1 MAARRPVLWPPERA
15 AEALRALA
23 ERAGYTSAAS
33 AARNAACERHA
44 EADGAA
50 VPLAPADPADI
61 GYRLELAAEALGCE
75 VEPVTLPASEAGP
88 LLSKAGPAL
97 IWLPGGGNE
106 GWRAPRQ
113 RSDEQPGLSGQ
124 QPGLTQPGLTGPG
137 LLALIG
143 ASGSRGP
150 RLGGPRLLALGLDRR
165 VSRWRAAWVGEALC
179 AQFSAEAA
187 RAAGRAAEAAGASA
201 GTAGDAGAA
210 GVSGRAAGGAVWAA
224 AAAGTVRAVPAVED
238 LLTAAGVAPR
248 RRARSAALRERL
260 HDTEIG
266 GIWLLRP
273 GPGGS
278 LRREI
283 RAARLPLPAAAF
295 LGAHAARQALS
306 ILSWWVLGTVV
317 LSGRAGSA
325 RLAAWALLLA
335 TLLPLRAA
343 ELRAA
348 AAFASRT
355 AIAIERRL
363 LAGILCLDPDL
374 VRHEGPGR
382 LLATVLDGEA
392 LELRLVTGSQAL
404 LVALAEISLAVP
416 VLAAGAAGWR
426 HAALLMAWLSLTA
439 LVARLYWRRRGRWTA
454 ARLALTWQLIERML
468 GHRTRR
474 VQRPPAAWHT
484 GEDPDLDRY
493 LDRSRAMDRL
503 SALLK
508 VAARGWLLV
517 SLAVLM
523 LDPNAGRATAL
534 IAVSLGGLLL
544 AGRGLGKLA
553 AGLGDLA
560 EAHLAWRSLAPILRA
575 AGSAKRGSRSEDA
588 GAFDPAGK
596 AAETSDQTAGRPK
609 GAEPWASPGASR
621 SAAVD
626 SAGGAAFAPAPDE
639 QSDPVLFAHQLA
651 YRHRGRPGAVLRGCS
666 LQVARGERLLLTGDS
681 GSGKSTLA
689 SLLAGLRVPRSG
701 VLLLDGL
708 DRHTLGA
715 AAWHRLAAAVP
726 QLQDNHVFSASLA
739 FNLLMGR
746 DWPPDAAALAAAEA
760 VCRELGLGPLLDR
773 MPAGLEQPVGEA
785 GWQLSH
791 GEKGRL
797 FVARALLQARPGPNG
812 PLPPLLL
819 ILDESLAALDPET
832 LDRTLDCVLRRTPT
846 LILIA
851 HP

>member
-1 MAARRPVLWPPERA
+1 MAARQPVLWPPERA

-23 ERAGYTSAAS
+23 ERAGYISAAS
-33 AARNAACERHA
+33 AACNAACERHA
-44 EADGAA
+44 EADDAA
-50 VPLAPADPADI
+50 VPLAPADPAAV
-61 GYRLELAAEALGCE
+61 GYRLELAAAALGCE

-97 IWLPGGGNE
+97 IWLPGRGSE
-106 GWRAPRQ
+106 RWHAPPQ
-113 RSDEQPGLSGQ
+113 RHDERPGLS
-124 QPGLTQPGLTGPG
+124 GPG

-143 ASGSRGP
+143 ASGARRPRRGA
-150 RLGGPRLLALGLDRR
+150 PRLLALGPDRR
-165 VSRWRAAWVGEALC
+165 VRRWRAASVEEALC
-179 AQFSAEAA
+179 AQFSAAAA
-187 RAAGRAAEAAGASA
+187 RAAGRAG
-201 GTAGDAGAA
+201 
-210 GVSGRAAGGAVWAA
+210 WAA
-224 AAAGTVRAVPAVED
+224 AAAGTARAILSLED

-248 RRARSAALRERL
+248 RRRARSAALREPL

-266 GIWLLRP
+266 GIWVLRP
-273 GPGGS
+273 APGGS

-317 LSGRAGSA
+317 LSGRADSA

-355 AIAIERRL
+355 AIALERRL

-374 VRHEGPGR
+374 VRREGPGR
-382 LLATVLDGEA
+382 LLAKVLDGEA

-404 LVALAEISLAVP
+404 LVALAEIALAVP
-416 VLAAGAAGWR
+416 LLAAGAAGWR
-426 HAALLMAWLSLTA
+426 HAALLMAWLGLTA

-454 ARLALTWQLIERML
+454 ARLALTRQLIERML

-503 SALLK
+503 AALLR

-517 SLAVLM
+517 SLAALM
-523 LDPNAGRATAL
+523 LDPHAGRATARV
-534 IAVSLGGLLL
+534 AVSLGGLLL

-575 AGSAKRGSRSEDA
+575 ARSADRGPRAEDT
-588 GAFDPAGK
+588 GAFDPAGQ
-596 AAETSDQTAGRPK
+596 AAETSDQTAGQSK
-609 GAEPWASPGASR
+609 GAEPWASPGPSR

-626 SAGGAAFAPAPDE
+626 SAGGAAFAPAPGE

-715 AAWHRLAAAVP
+715 SAWHRLAAAVP

-773 MPAGLEQPVGEA
+773 MPAGFDQPVGEA

-797 FVARALLQARPGPNG
+797 FVARALLQAHPGPTG

-832 LDRTLDCVLRRTPT
+832 LDRTLDCVLRRAPT